1 MPARDT
7 GINVQRLAPR
17 MNPHPLRVWIMVGA
31 ILGGLVA
38 PLAAL
43 AADPLSYTVSFA
55 PTGNGA
61 LDAAISG
68 SSQLAVLRTRAPAGP
83 FAVVARAR
91 QDMPRL
97 TTALESFG
105 YYQPQI
111 SITIAGHGLDD
122 PDLPEELERLPQSG
136 TAVIKVVITPG
147 PLFHLRHVTLQGAVP
162 DGVAAAFTL
171 QPGQPVIA
179 ANVLGAG
186 GALLNALQE
195 HGYALA
201 VVDPPLAVEVA
212 GEHAIDVT
220 YHVTAGPR
228 VDLGPITIT
237 GLRRM
242 NESFVRRRLL
252 LRQGQLYQPSKIE
265 AARQDLAG
273 IGVFSGVVVRTA
285 PKLDAAGELP
295 LTIDVAERKRHAVT
309 FNVAYSTDLGGSVGA
324 TWTDR
329 NVFGNAEQLNLSAST
344 TGLGGS
350 DTTGLGY
357 NATAQLLKPDFL
369 HRDQTLEFDLGAIKQ
384 SLEAYDQT
392 AATAGVILS
401 RKLSKEWTISAGLT
415 GEQEKIVQEE
425 VTRHYTLV
433 AVPLSGKYDG
443 TGLTNPLDDATHGV
457 RAALSVAPT
466 ESLAHPEATFV
477 ILQGNVSTYID
488 MADLGLTQPG
498 RSIVAVRGIV
508 ASAQGAS
515 QFDLPPDQRFYAGG
529 SATVRG
535 FKYQSVGPLFA
546 DNNPQ
551 GGAALDAATI
561 EFRQRVWGN
570 IGAALFVDA
579 GQVSAENAPFQG
591 TLREGVGTGVR
602 YYTPI
607 GPIRVD
613 VAVPLNKPPN
623 GDSFELYLGLGQA
636 F

>member
-1 MPARDT
+1 MKIHPPSSWIIARAVVAAAVGT
-7 GINVQRLAPR
+7 LA
-17 MNPHPLRVWIMVGA
+17 VTSFA
-31 ILGGLVA
+31 Q
-38 PLAAL
+38 
-43 AADPLSYTVSFA
+43 AADPLNYTVSFA

-68 SSQLAVLRTRAPAGP
+68 SSQLASLRTRAPAGP

-91 QDMPRL
+91 QDLPRL

-105 YYQPQI
+105 YYQSRI
-111 SITIAGHGLDD
+111 GITIAGHGLDD
-122 PDLPEELERLPQSG
+122 PDLPEELERVPQGGS
-136 TAVIKVVITPG
+136 AAIKVAITPG
-147 PLFHLRHVTLQGAVP
+147 PLFHLGHVTLNGAVP
-162 DGVAAAFTL
+162 DGAVAAFTL
-171 QPGQPVIA
+171 RPGQPAIA
-179 ANVLGAG
+179 GNVLGAG

-195 HGYALA
+195 QGYALA
-201 VVDPPLAVEVA
+201 VVDPPLAVEA
-212 GEHAIDVT
+212 PGEHAIDVT
-220 YHVTAGPR
+220 YHVSAGPR

-242 NESFVRRRLL
+242 HESYVRRRLL
-252 LRQGQLYQPSKIE
+252 IHQGQLYQPSKIE
-265 AARQDLAG
+265 AARQDLLG

-285 PKLDAAGELP
+285 PKLDADGELP
-295 LTIDVAERKRHAVT
+295 LTIDVAERKLHAVT

-329 NVFGNAEQLNLSAST
+329 NLFGNAEQLNLSVAA
-344 TGLGGS
+344 TGMGGTA
-350 DTTGLGY
+350 DKGLGY
-357 NATAQLLKPDFL
+357 NATAQLLKPDWL

-384 SLEAYDQT
+384 NLDAYDQT
-392 AATAGVILS
+392 AATAGVIVS
-401 RKLSKEWTISAGLT
+401 RKLSKQWTVSVGLT
-415 GEQEKIVQEE
+415 GEQEKIIQEG
-425 VTRHYTLV
+425 VTRDYTLA

-457 RAALSVAPT
+457 RAALTVTPT
-466 ESLAHPEATFV
+466 ESLGHTEATFV
-477 ILQGNVSTYID
+477 ILQANAATYFD
-488 MADLGLTQPG
+488 LNDLGLTRPG
-498 RSIVAVRGIV
+498 ASIVAVRGIV

-570 IGAALFVDA
+570 IGAAVFVDA
-579 GQVSAENAPFQG
+579 GQVSAENAPFEG

-613 VAVPLNKPPN
+613 VAVPLNKPPG

>member
-17 MNPHPLRVWIMVGA
+17 MNPHPLRAWIMMGA
-31 ILGGLVA
+31 ILGGLAA

-68 SSQLAVLRTRAPAGP
+68 SSQLAALRTRAPAGP

-91 QDMPRL
+91 QDMPRM

-122 PDLPEELERLPQSG
+122 PDLPEELELLPQSG

-309 FNVAYSTDLGGSVGA
+309 FNVAYLTDLGGSVGA

>member
-17 MNPHPLRVWIMVGA
+17 MNPHPLRAWIMMGA
-31 ILGGLVA
+31 ILGGLAA

-122 PDLPEELERLPQSG
+122 PDLPEELELLPQSG

-285 PKLDAAGELP
+285 PKLDAEGELP

-433 AVPLSGKYDG
+433 AAPLSGKYDG

>member
-68 SSQLAVLRTRAPAGP
+68 SSQLAALRTRAPAGP

-122 PDLPEELERLPQSG
+122 PDLPEELELLPQSG

-285 PKLDAAGELP
+285 PKLDAEGELP

>member
-17 MNPHPLRVWIMVGA
+17 MNPHPLRAWIMMGA
-31 ILGGLVA
+31 ILGGLAA

-68 SSQLAVLRTRAPAGP
+68 SSQLAALRTRAPAGP

-212 GEHAIDVT
+212 GEQAIDVT

-285 PKLDAAGELP
+285 PKLDAEGELP

-433 AVPLSGKYDG
+433 AAPLSGKYDG
-443 TGLTNPLDDATHGV
+443 TGLTNPLDDETHGV

>member
-1 MPARDT
+1 
-7 GINVQRLAPR
+7 
-17 MNPHPLRVWIMVGA
+17 
-31 ILGGLVA
+31 
-38 PLAAL
+38 
-43 AADPLSYTVSFA
+43 
-55 PTGNGA
+55 
-61 LDAAISG
+61 
-68 SSQLAVLRTRAPAGP
+68 
-83 FAVVARAR
+83 
-91 QDMPRL
+91 
-97 TTALESFG
+97 
-105 YYQPQI
+105 
-111 SITIAGHGLDD
+111 
-122 PDLPEELERLPQSG
+122 
-136 TAVIKVVITPG
+136 
-147 PLFHLRHVTLQGAVP
+147 
-162 DGVAAAFTL
+162 
-171 QPGQPVIA
+171 
-179 ANVLGAG
+179 
-186 GALLNALQE
+186 
-195 HGYALA
+195 
-201 VVDPPLAVEVA
+201 
-212 GEHAIDVT
+212 
-220 YHVTAGPR
+220 
-228 VDLGPITIT
+228 
-237 GLRRM
+237 
-242 NESFVRRRLL
+242 
-252 LRQGQLYQPSKIE
+252 
-265 AARQDLAG
+265 
-273 IGVFSGVVVRTA
+273 
-285 PKLDAAGELP
+285 
-295 LTIDVAERKRHAVT
+295 
-309 FNVAYSTDLGGSVGA
+309 
-324 TWTDR
+324 
-329 NVFGNAEQLNLSAST
+329 LNLSAST

-350 DTTGLGY
+350 DTTGIGY

-401 RKLSKEWTISAGLT
+401 RKLSKAWTISAGLT

-443 TGLTNPLDDATHGV
+443 TGLANPLDDATHGV

-477 ILQGNVSTYID
+477 ILQGNVSTYVD
-488 MADLGLTQPG
+488 LANLGLTRPG
-498 RSIVAVRGIV
+498 ASVIALRGIV

>member
-1 MPARDT
+1 
-7 GINVQRLAPR
+7 
-17 MNPHPLRVWIMVGA
+17 
-31 ILGGLVA
+31 
-38 PLAAL
+38 
-43 AADPLSYTVSFA
+43 
-55 PTGNGA
+55 
-61 LDAAISG
+61 
-68 SSQLAVLRTRAPAGP
+68 
-83 FAVVARAR
+83 
-91 QDMPRL
+91 
-97 TTALESFG
+97 
-105 YYQPQI
+105 
-111 SITIAGHGLDD
+111 
-122 PDLPEELERLPQSG
+122 
-136 TAVIKVVITPG
+136 
-147 PLFHLRHVTLQGAVP
+147 
-162 DGVAAAFTL
+162 
-171 QPGQPVIA
+171 
-179 ANVLGAG
+179 
-186 GALLNALQE
+186 
-195 HGYALA
+195 
-201 VVDPPLAVEVA
+201 VEVA
-212 GEHAIDVT
+212 GEQAIDVT

>member
-17 MNPHPLRVWIMVGA
+17 MNPHPLRAWIMMGA
-31 ILGGLVA
+31 ILGGLAA

-68 SSQLAVLRTRAPAGP
+68 SSQLAALRTRAPAGP

-285 PKLDAAGELP
+285 PKLDAEGELS

>member
-212 GEHAIDVT
+212 GEQAIDVT

-285 PKLDAAGELP
+285 PKLDAARELP

-433 AVPLSGKYDG
+433 AAPLSGKYDG
-443 TGLTNPLDDATHGV
+443 TGLTNPLDDETHGV

>member
-1 MPARDT
+1 MKIHPPSSWIIARAIVAAAAGT
-7 GINVQRLAPR
+7 LA
-17 MNPHPLRVWIMVGA
+17 VTSFA
-31 ILGGLVA
+31 Q
-38 PLAAL
+38 
-43 AADPLSYTVSFA
+43 AADPLNYTVSFA

-68 SSQLAVLRTRAPAGP
+68 SSQLASLRTRAPAGP

-91 QDMPRL
+91 QDLPRL

-105 YYQPQI
+105 YYQSRI
-111 SITIAGHGLDD
+111 GITIAGHGLDD
-122 PDLPEELERLPQSG
+122 PDLPEELERVPQGGS
-136 TAVIKVVITPG
+136 AAIKVAITPG
-147 PLFHLRHVTLQGAVP
+147 PLFHLGHVTLNGAVP
-162 DGVAAAFTL
+162 DGAVAAFTL
-171 QPGQPVIA
+171 RPGQPAIA
-179 ANVLGAG
+179 GNVLGAG

-195 HGYALA
+195 QGYALA
-201 VVDPPLAVEVA
+201 VVDPPLAVEA
-212 GEHAIDVT
+212 PGEHAIDVT
-220 YHVTAGPR
+220 YHVSAGPR

-242 NESFVRRRLL
+242 HESYVRRRLL
-252 LRQGQLYQPSKIE
+252 IHQGQLYQPSKIE
-265 AARQDLAG
+265 AARQDLLG

-285 PKLDAAGELP
+285 PKLDADGELP
-295 LTIDVAERKRHAVT
+295 LTIDVAERKLHAVT

-329 NVFGNAEQLNLSAST
+329 NLFGNAEQLNLSVAA
-344 TGLGGS
+344 TGMGGTA
-350 DTTGLGY
+350 DKGLGY
-357 NATAQLLKPDFL
+357 NATAQLLKPDWL

-384 SLEAYDQT
+384 NLDAYDQT
-392 AATAGVILS
+392 AATAGVIVS
-401 RKLSKEWTISAGLT
+401 RKLSKQWTVSVGLT
-415 GEQEKIVQEE
+415 GEQEKIIQEG
-425 VTRHYTLV
+425 VTRDYTLA

-457 RAALSVAPT
+457 RAALTVTPT
-466 ESLAHPEATFV
+466 ESLGHTEATFV
-477 ILQGNVSTYID
+477 ILQANAATYFD
-488 MADLGLTQPG
+488 LNDLGLTRPG
-498 RSIVAVRGIV
+498 ASIVAVRGIV

-570 IGAALFVDA
+570 IGAAVFVDA
-579 GQVSAENAPFQG
+579 GQVSAENAPFEG

-613 VAVPLNKPPN
+613 VAVPLNKPPG

>member
-17 MNPHPLRVWIMVGA
+17 MNPHPLRAWIMMGA
-31 ILGGLVA
+31 ILGGLAA

-122 PDLPEELERLPQSG
+122 PDLPEELELLPQSG

-433 AVPLSGKYDG
+433 AAPLSGKYDG
-443 TGLTNPLDDATHGV
+443 TGLTNPLDDETHGV

>member
-17 MNPHPLRVWIMVGA
+17 MNPHPLRAWIMMGA
-31 ILGGLVA
+31 ILGGLAA

-122 PDLPEELERLPQSG
+122 PDLPEELELLPQSG

-212 GEHAIDVT
+212 GEQAIDVT

-433 AVPLSGKYDG
+433 AAPLIGKYDG

>member
-17 MNPHPLRVWIMVGA
+17 MNPHPLRAWIMMGA
-31 ILGGLVA
+31 ILGGLAA

-68 SSQLAVLRTRAPAGP
+68 SSQLAALRTRAPAGP

-433 AVPLSGKYDG
+433 AAPLSGKYDG
-443 TGLTNPLDDATHGV
+443 TGLTNPLDDETHGV

>member
-122 PDLPEELERLPQSG
+122 PDLPEELELLPQSG

-285 PKLDAAGELP
+285 PKLDAEGELP